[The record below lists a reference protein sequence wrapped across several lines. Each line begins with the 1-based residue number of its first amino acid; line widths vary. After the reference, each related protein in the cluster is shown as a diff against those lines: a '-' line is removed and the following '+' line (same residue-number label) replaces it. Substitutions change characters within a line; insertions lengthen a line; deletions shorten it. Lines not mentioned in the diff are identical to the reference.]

1 MYQADYCVKCMMELE
16 YEFDFHPAG
25 STFGI
30 VPGSSSK
37 EDYIA
42 FRKAR
47 IEHGWTPPNATDE
60 ELKVVA
66 KVAEYGDTIEILRK
80 ELEWYESMS
89 TIVTGEMQEN
99 YLLIA
104 KHLRKAMDIIL
115 GYISDE

>member
-1 MYQADYCVKCMMELE
+1 MMELE

-25 STFGI
+25 STYGL
-30 VPGSSSK
+30 VQRDPSK
-37 EDYIA
+37 EDFSDLRRI
-42 FRKAR
+42 R
-47 IEHGWTPPNATDE
+47 IEHGWTPPEPTDE

-80 ELEWYESMS
+80 EFEWYESMA
-89 TIVTGEMQEN
+89 TIVTDEMQEN

-115 GYISDE
+115 GYATND